1 MPLSVVGASDF
12 VKPNSIAGDY
22 FVNRNIKS
30 TLTSAKDGLTPV
42 SLESSTA
49 LSP

>member
-1 MPLSVVGASDF
+1 MPRSVVVASEF
-12 VKPNSIAGDY
+12 AKLNSITGDY

-30 TLTSAKDGLTPV
+30 THTSAKDGLTPV
-42 SLESSTA
+42 SLENSTA